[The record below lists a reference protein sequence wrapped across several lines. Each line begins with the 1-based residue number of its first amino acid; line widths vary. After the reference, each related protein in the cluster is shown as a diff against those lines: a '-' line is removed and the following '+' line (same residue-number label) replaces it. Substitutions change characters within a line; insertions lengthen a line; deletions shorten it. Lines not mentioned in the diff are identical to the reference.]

1 MSAGRDL
8 YLVAWREVRE
18 RSRSRA
24 FIVSTA
30 FTLILVIGALAAL
43 AFFSDQ
49 PPPAY
54 SIGVVG
60 PRSAGLD
67 GALKLAAAASGTLV
81 STAPLVD
88 RAEAEA
94 ALEEERIDAAL
105 LPEGT
110 ILVKQRLSPAL
121 ETLLTLAVRE
131 ADFMARLAEAG
142 IDPIALEDLL
152 LPASPVRIEA
162 LVGSGDDGGAGM
174 AVATAGVVVLFVVIS
189 SYGQWV
195 LTGVL
200 EEKANRVVELV
211 VAAVPVRRLLAGKV
225 AGIGL
230 LGLGQ
235 LVLLIGIGLGAGVSL
250 DLFELPRT
258 AAATAVWIVVWF
270 LLGYAFYAV
279 IFAAA
284 GSLVSRQEE
293 AQAAAMPVALGAVAV
308 YLAVFIVVI
317 PWPESTGARLLSYLP
332 PAAPIAFPAR
342 IALDAVAP
350 WEPFVGA
357 AIMVAAVYGVVRLAA
372 RVYTGALLSS
382 GARLGWRQAW
392 RAARHVT
399 AG

>member
-1 MSAGRDL
+1 MSAGRDV
-8 YLVAWREVRE
+8 YLVALREVRE
-18 RSRSRA
+18 RARSRA
-24 FIVSTA
+24 FIISTA
-30 FTLILVIGALAAL
+30 STLLLLVGALAAL
-43 AFFSDQ
+43 AYLADR

-54 SIGVVG
+54 HLGVVG
-60 PRSAGLD
+60 ERPAGLD
-67 GALKLAAAASGTLV
+67 GALTLAAAASGSLV
-81 STAPLVD
+81 STEPVSD
-88 RAEAEA
+88 RAAAEA
-94 ALEEERIDAAL
+94 ALERGQIDAAL
-105 LPEGT
+105 LADGT
-110 ILVKQRLSPAL
+110 ILVERRSSPDL
-121 ETLLTLAVRE
+121 ESLLTSALRQAAFIE
-131 ADFMARLAEAG
+131 RLTEAG
-142 IDPIALEDLL
+142 LGPDDVETLL
-152 LPASPVRIEA
+152 LPALRVRVEA
-162 LVGSGDDGGAGM
+162 LDGGGGGSSGL

-211 VAAVPVRRLLAGKV
+211 VAAIPLRRLLAGKI

-230 LGLGQ
+230 LGLAQ
-235 LVLLIGIGLGAGVSL
+235 LVLLIAIGLGAGVLL

-258 AAATAVWIVVWF
+258 AAATAVWAIVWF

-293 AQAAAMPVALGAVAV
+293 AQAAAMPIALGAVAV
-308 YLAVFIVVI
+308 YLATFVVVI
-317 PWPESTGARLLSYLP
+317 PWPESTAARVLSFLP

-350 WEPFVGA
+350 WEPFLGA
-357 AIMVAAVYGVVRLAA
+357 ALMAAAVYGVVRLAA
-372 RVYTGALLSS
+372 RVYAGALLNS

-392 RAARHVT
+392 RAARHMT

>member
-8 YLVAWREVRE
+8 YLVALREVRE
-18 RSRSRA
+18 RVRSRA

-43 AFFSDQ
+43 AFFAE
-49 PPPAY
+49 PPAPSY
-54 SIGVVG
+54 HIAVVG
-60 PRSAGLD
+60 DRPPGLD
-67 GALKLAAAASGTLV
+67 GALGLAAAASGALV
-81 STAPLVD
+81 STEPLAD
-88 RAEAEA
+88 RAAAEA
-94 ALEEERIDAAL
+94 ALADKSIDAAL
-105 LPEGT
+105 LPDGT
-110 ILVKQRLSPAL
+110 ILVERRGGTDL
-121 ETLLTLAVRE
+121 ETLLTFALRQTGFV
-131 ADFMARLAEAG
+131 ARLAEAG
-142 IDPIALEDLL
+142 IDPGEVQDLL
-152 LPASPVRIEA
+152 LPAVPVRVEA
-162 LVGSGDDGGAGM
+162 LSGSGDDGGTAL

-250 DLFELPRT
+250 DLFALPH
-258 AAATAVWIVVWF
+258 TAVASAIWAIVWF

-293 AQAAAMPVALGAVAV
+293 AQAAAMPIALGAVGI

-317 PWPESTGARLLSYLP
+317 PWPESTGARLLSFLP

-350 WEPFVGA
+350 WEPFA
-357 AIMVAAVYGVVRLAA
+357 AAAVMVAAVYGVVRLAA
-372 RVYTGALLSS
+372 RVYAGALLSS

-392 RAARHVT
+392 RVARHVT
-399 AG
+399 G